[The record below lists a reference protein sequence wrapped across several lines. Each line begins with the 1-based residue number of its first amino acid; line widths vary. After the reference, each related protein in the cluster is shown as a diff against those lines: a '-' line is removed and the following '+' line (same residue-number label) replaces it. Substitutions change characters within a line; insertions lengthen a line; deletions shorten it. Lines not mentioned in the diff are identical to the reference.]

1 METKTLKGIC
11 SEIDEILKDT
21 SYCIIYQEQVMQI
34 VHKVFGMTMGQ
45 ADMFR
50 RAIGKKDPVLM
61 QKMISELQK
70 KETNLKPEDVQ
81 HIVETIAACSGYL
94 FNKCL
99 VGTEK
104 IMSVGNTRIMN
115 IADMYNCKNNLQWA
129 KEHNKLALRKRYKT
143 KGYGTS
149 YSLDDNGKL
158 VPNRIKDIVYSGTE
172 RCLTLYTNIGDITC
186 TYNHKFP
193 TPKGGMLAG
202 DIKVGDELYYMGFP
216 KRKDYGFKQGSYTN
230 IPQKGQKGFQ
240 EKPDGASRLFDDF
253 VLNNKENNSPCE
265 KCSKAKKRMEGH
277 HKDGDRAN
285 NTKEN
290 LEWLCVGCH
299 KKEHYKNGRTIM
311 GRADKSAETIT
322 VTNILPAGYKEVY
335 SVEMEAPYHTFTLQ
349 NRLITSNSHSAAYA
363 YTAYQTLFLK
373 TFYPSE
379 FYCALLNSDID
390 AEKTSEYIFEAKC
403 QGIPIYP
410 PDAYLSDKKWKKDK
424 EGGLRYGL
432 EKIKNVGKAEFVYP
446 QISADMTNEQKLITF
461 MDANPT
467 VNKQVVISMGKA
479 LCFGNCPTWVE
490 MYVDWFK
497 KAYSRKQECL
507 ERIEKFQDNPK
518 KVSEWTEKMN
528 SIESSPS
535 YFEDNVGAC
544 VDAQT
549 EVLGFSFLNK
559 ITAEYDTY
567 LADNYNDIN
576 IGELSQV
583 RYIKTRAGK
592 PMLSFTLTDRN
603 NFQHKYVMFRNIPS
617 ELSDGIV
624 VNVKEEPPNPY
635 KKNSGF
641 NSSIAKEVSRA
652 KKL

>member
-11 SEIDEILKDT
+11 PEIDEILKDT

-61 QKMISELQK
+61 QKMISELQQ

-193 TPKGGMLAG
+193 TPKGEMFAG
-202 DIKVGDELYYMGFP
+202 DIKVGDELYYMG
-216 KRKDYGFKQGSYTN
+216 R
-230 IPQKGQKGFQ
+230 
-240 EKPDGASRLFDDF
+240 
-253 VLNNKENNSPCE
+253 V
-265 KCSKAKKRMEGH
+265 
-277 HKDGDRAN
+277 
-285 NTKEN
+285 
-290 LEWLCVGCH
+290 
-299 KKEHYKNGRTIM
+299 
-311 GRADKSAETIT
+311 DKSAETIT

-507 ERIEKFQDNPK
+507 EHIKKFQNNPK

-528 SIESSPS
+528 RIELSPA

-652 KKL
+652 KKI

>member
-11 SEIDEILKDT
+11 PEIDEILKDT

-61 QKMISELQK
+61 QKMISELQQ
-70 KETNLKPEDVQ
+70 KETNLNPEDVQ

-94 FNKCL
+94 FNK
-99 VGTEK
+99 
-104 IMSVGNTRIMN
+104 
-115 IADMYNCKNNLQWA
+115 
-129 KEHNKLALRKRYKT
+129 
-143 KGYGTS
+143 
-149 YSLDDNGKL
+149 
-158 VPNRIKDIVYSGTE
+158 
-172 RCLTLYTNIGDITC
+172 
-186 TYNHKFP
+186 
-193 TPKGGMLAG
+193 
-202 DIKVGDELYYMGFP
+202 
-216 KRKDYGFKQGSYTN
+216 
-230 IPQKGQKGFQ
+230 
-240 EKPDGASRLFDDF
+240 
-253 VLNNKENNSPCE
+253 
-265 KCSKAKKRMEGH
+265 
-277 HKDGDRAN
+277 
-285 NTKEN
+285 
-290 LEWLCVGCH
+290 
-299 KKEHYKNGRTIM
+299 
-311 GRADKSAETIT
+311 
-322 VTNILPAGYKEVY
+322 
-335 SVEMEAPYHTFTLQ
+335 
-349 NRLITSNSHSAAYA
+349 SHSAAYA

-446 QISADMTNEQKLITF
+446 QISADMTNEQKLIAF

>member
-1 METKTLKGIC
+1 
-11 SEIDEILKDT
+11 
-21 SYCIIYQEQVMQI
+21 
-34 VHKVFGMTMGQ
+34 
-45 ADMFR
+45 
-50 RAIGKKDPVLM
+50 
-61 QKMISELQK
+61 
-70 KETNLKPEDVQ
+70 
-81 HIVETIAACSGYL
+81 
-94 FNKCL
+94 
-99 VGTEK
+99 
-104 IMSVGNTRIMN
+104 
-115 IADMYNCKNNLQWA
+115 
-129 KEHNKLALRKRYKT
+129 
-143 KGYGTS
+143 
-149 YSLDDNGKL
+149 
-158 VPNRIKDIVYSGTE
+158 
-172 RCLTLYTNIGDITC
+172 
-186 TYNHKFP
+186 
-193 TPKGGMLAG
+193 
-202 DIKVGDELYYMGFP
+202 
-216 KRKDYGFKQGSYTN
+216 
-230 IPQKGQKGFQ
+230 
-240 EKPDGASRLFDDF
+240 
-253 VLNNKENNSPCE
+253 
-265 KCSKAKKRMEGH
+265 
-277 HKDGDRAN
+277 
-285 NTKEN
+285 
-290 LEWLCVGCH
+290 
-299 KKEHYKNGRTIM
+299 M

-507 ERIEKFQDNPK
+507 ERIEKFQNNPK

-528 SIESSPS
+528 RIESSPA

-592 PMLSFTLTDRN
+592 PMLSFTLTDRS

>member
-11 SEIDEILKDT
+11 PEIDEILKDT

-115 IADMYNCKNNLQWA
+115 IADMYNCKNNLQWS

-193 TPKGGMLAG
+193 TSKGEMFAG
-202 DIKVGDELYYMGFP
+202 DIKVGDELYYMG
-216 KRKDYGFKQGSYTN
+216 R
-230 IPQKGQKGFQ
+230 
-240 EKPDGASRLFDDF
+240 
-253 VLNNKENNSPCE
+253 V
-265 KCSKAKKRMEGH
+265 
-277 HKDGDRAN
+277 
-285 NTKEN
+285 
-290 LEWLCVGCH
+290 
-299 KKEHYKNGRTIM
+299 
-311 GRADKSAETIT
+311 DKSAETIT

-410 PDAYLSDKKWKKDK
+410 PDAYLSDKKWTKDK

-446 QISADMTNEQKLITF
+446 QISANMTNEQKLITF

-507 ERIEKFQDNPK
+507 ERIEKFQNNPK

-528 SIESSPS
+528 RIESSPA

>member
-11 SEIDEILKDT
+11 PEIDEILKDT

-61 QKMISELQK
+61 QKMISELQQ

-149 YSLDDNGKL
+149 YSLDGNGKL

-193 TPKGGMLAG
+193 TPKGEMIAG
-202 DIKVGDELYYMGFP
+202 DIKVGDELYYMG
-216 KRKDYGFKQGSYTN
+216 K
-230 IPQKGQKGFQ
+230 
-240 EKPDGASRLFDDF
+240 
-253 VLNNKENNSPCE
+253 
-265 KCSKAKKRMEGH
+265 
-277 HKDGDRAN
+277 
-285 NTKEN
+285 
-290 LEWLCVGCH
+290 
-299 KKEHYKNGRTIM
+299 
-311 GRADKSAETIT
+311 ADKSAETIT

-432 EKIKNVGKAEFVYP
+432 EKIKNVGKAEFIYP
-446 QISADMTNEQKLITF
+446 QISADMTNEQKLIAF

-528 SIESSPS
+528 GIESSPS

-635 KKNSGF
+635 KKNSDF

>member
-11 SEIDEILKDT
+11 PEIDEILKDT

-61 QKMISELQK
+61 QKMISELQQ

-149 YSLDDNGKL
+149 YSLDGNGKL

-193 TPKGGMLAG
+193 TPKGEMIAG
-202 DIKVGDELYYMGFP
+202 DIKVGDELYY
-216 KRKDYGFKQGSYTN
+216 
-230 IPQKGQKGFQ
+230 
-240 EKPDGASRLFDDF
+240 
-253 VLNNKENNSPCE
+253 
-265 KCSKAKKRMEGH
+265 
-277 HKDGDRAN
+277 
-285 NTKEN
+285 
-290 LEWLCVGCH
+290 
-299 KKEHYKNGRTIM
+299 M

-432 EKIKNVGKAEFVYP
+432 EKIKNVGKAEFIYP
-446 QISADMTNEQKLITF
+446 QISADMTNEQKLIAF

-528 SIESSPS
+528 GIESSPS

-617 ELSDGIV
+617 ELSDGMV

-652 KKL
+652 KKV

>member
-193 TPKGGMLAG
+193 TPKGEMLAG
-202 DIKVGDELYYMGFP
+202 DIKVGDELYYMG
-216 KRKDYGFKQGSYTN
+216 R
-230 IPQKGQKGFQ
+230 
-240 EKPDGASRLFDDF
+240 
-253 VLNNKENNSPCE
+253 V
-265 KCSKAKKRMEGH
+265 
-277 HKDGDRAN
+277 
-285 NTKEN
+285 
-290 LEWLCVGCH
+290 
-299 KKEHYKNGRTIM
+299 
-311 GRADKSAETIT
+311 DKSAETIT

-349 NRLITSNSHSAAYA
+349 HRLITSNSHSAAYA

-446 QISADMTNEQKLITF
+446 QISANMTNEQKLITF

>member
-11 SEIDEILKDT
+11 PEIDEILKDT

-61 QKMISELQK
+61 QKMISELQQ

-99 VGTEK
+99 IGTEK

-115 IADMYNCKNNLQWA
+115 IADMYNCKNNLQWS

-193 TPKGGMLAG
+193 TSKGEMFAG
-202 DIKVGDELYYMGFP
+202 DIKVGDELYYMG
-216 KRKDYGFKQGSYTN
+216 R
-230 IPQKGQKGFQ
+230 
-240 EKPDGASRLFDDF
+240 
-253 VLNNKENNSPCE
+253 V
-265 KCSKAKKRMEGH
+265 
-277 HKDGDRAN
+277 
-285 NTKEN
+285 
-290 LEWLCVGCH
+290 
-299 KKEHYKNGRTIM
+299 
-311 GRADKSAETIT
+311 DKSAETIT

-410 PDAYLSDKKWKKDK
+410 PDAYLSDKKWTKDK

-432 EKIKNVGKAEFVYP
+432 EKIKNVGKAEFIYP
-446 QISADMTNEQKLITF
+446 QISADITNEQKLISF

-507 ERIEKFQDNPK
+507 ERIEKFQNNPK

-528 SIESSPS
+528 GIESSPS

>member
-193 TPKGGMLAG
+193 TPKGEMFAG
-202 DIKVGDELYYMGFP
+202 DIKVGDELYYMG
-216 KRKDYGFKQGSYTN
+216 R
-230 IPQKGQKGFQ
+230 
-240 EKPDGASRLFDDF
+240 
-253 VLNNKENNSPCE
+253 V
-265 KCSKAKKRMEGH
+265 
-277 HKDGDRAN
+277 
-285 NTKEN
+285 
-290 LEWLCVGCH
+290 
-299 KKEHYKNGRTIM
+299 
-311 GRADKSAETIT
+311 DKSAETIT

-410 PDAYLSDKKWKKDK
+410 PDAYLSDKKWTKDK

-432 EKIKNVGKAEFVYP
+432 EKIKNVGKAEFIYP
-446 QISADMTNEQKLITF
+446 QISADITNEQKLISF

-507 ERIEKFQDNPK
+507 ERIEKFQNNPK

-528 SIESSPS
+528 GIESSPS

>member
-11 SEIDEILKDT
+11 PEIDEILKDT

-61 QKMISELQK
+61 QKMISELQQ

-149 YSLDDNGKL
+149 YSLDGNGKL

-193 TPKGGMLAG
+193 TPKGEMIAG
-202 DIKVGDELYYMGFP
+202 DIKVGDELYY
-216 KRKDYGFKQGSYTN
+216 
-230 IPQKGQKGFQ
+230 
-240 EKPDGASRLFDDF
+240 
-253 VLNNKENNSPCE
+253 
-265 KCSKAKKRMEGH
+265 
-277 HKDGDRAN
+277 
-285 NTKEN
+285 
-290 LEWLCVGCH
+290 
-299 KKEHYKNGRTIM
+299 M

-432 EKIKNVGKAEFVYP
+432 EKIKNVGKAEFIYP
-446 QISADMTNEQKLITF
+446 QISADMTNEQKLIAF

-592 PMLSFTLTDRN
+592 PMLSFTLIDRN

-617 ELSDGIV
+617 ELSDGMV

-652 KKL
+652 KKV

>member
-11 SEIDEILKDT
+11 PEIDEILKDT

-61 QKMISELQK
+61 QKMISELQQ

-99 VGTEK
+99 IGTEK

-115 IADMYNCKNNLQWA
+115 IADMYNCKNNLQWS

-193 TPKGGMLAG
+193 TSKGEMFAG
-202 DIKVGDELYYMGFP
+202 DIKVGDELYY
-216 KRKDYGFKQGSYTN
+216 
-230 IPQKGQKGFQ
+230 I
-240 EKPDGASRLFDDF
+240 
-253 VLNNKENNSPCE
+253 
-265 KCSKAKKRMEGH
+265 
-277 HKDGDRAN
+277 
-285 NTKEN
+285 
-290 LEWLCVGCH
+290 
-299 KKEHYKNGRTIM
+299 GRV
-311 GRADKSAETIT
+311 DKSAETIT

-410 PDAYLSDKKWKKDK
+410 PDAYLSDKKWTKDK

-432 EKIKNVGKAEFVYP
+432 EKIKNVGKAEFIYP
-446 QISADMTNEQKLITF
+446 QISADITNEQKLISF

-490 MYVDWFK
+490 MYVNWFK

-507 ERIEKFQDNPK
+507 ERIEKFQNNPK

-528 SIESSPS
+528 GIESSPS

>member
-193 TPKGGMLAG
+193 TPKGEMLAG
-202 DIKVGDELYYMGFP
+202 DIKVGDELYY
-216 KRKDYGFKQGSYTN
+216 
-230 IPQKGQKGFQ
+230 
-240 EKPDGASRLFDDF
+240 
-253 VLNNKENNSPCE
+253 
-265 KCSKAKKRMEGH
+265 
-277 HKDGDRAN
+277 
-285 NTKEN
+285 
-290 LEWLCVGCH
+290 
-299 KKEHYKNGRTIM
+299 M

-322 VTNILPAGYKEVY
+322 VTNILPSGYKEVY

-410 PDAYLSDKKWKKDK
+410 PDAYLSDKKWTKDK

-432 EKIKNVGKAEFVYP
+432 EKIKNVGKAEFIYP
-446 QISADMTNEQKLITF
+446 QISADITNEQKLISF

-507 ERIEKFQDNPK
+507 ERIEKFQNNPK

-528 SIESSPS
+528 GIESSPS

>member
-11 SEIDEILKDT
+11 PEIDEILKDT

-61 QKMISELQK
+61 QKMISELQQ

-149 YSLDDNGKL
+149 YSLDGNGKL

-193 TPKGGMLAG
+193 TPKGEMIAG
-202 DIKVGDELYYMGFP
+202 DIKVGDELYYMG
-216 KRKDYGFKQGSYTN
+216 K
-230 IPQKGQKGFQ
+230 
-240 EKPDGASRLFDDF
+240 
-253 VLNNKENNSPCE
+253 
-265 KCSKAKKRMEGH
+265 
-277 HKDGDRAN
+277 
-285 NTKEN
+285 
-290 LEWLCVGCH
+290 
-299 KKEHYKNGRTIM
+299 
-311 GRADKSAETIT
+311 ADKSAETIT

-432 EKIKNVGKAEFVYP
+432 EKIKNVGKAEFIYP
-446 QISADMTNEQKLITF
+446 QISADMTNEQKLIAF

-528 SIESSPS
+528 GIESSPS

-617 ELSDGIV
+617 ELSDGMV

-652 KKL
+652 KKV